1 VRVADSYLLLGRL
14 GRVEGNLPVA
24 LADYRRAA
32 AIQISDRPTRAR
44 TRPDGVTG
52 YLDVLLDQAAASQAE
67 RPALLAEAF
76 AAAQIPRGGETARAI
91 TNMAARL
98 DVADPAV
105 RAAAREYQEATRAR
119 DRIRQT
125 LAVET
130 FKEQESRNLA
140 QEEATKGELR
150 AAEEKIA
157 SLEGRLQAELPRY
170 AQITAARPVPVAEL
184 APLRARSDRASRSP
198 TASSS
203 RSTPRPPRA
212 CMISCWPR
220 WPSRCA
226 VPRISWRCRAGR
238 C

>member
-1 VRVADSYLLLGRL
+1 M
-14 GRVEGNLPVA
+14 
-24 LADYRRAA
+24 
-32 AIQISDRPTRAR
+32 
-44 TRPDGVTG
+44 TG
-52 YLDVLLDQAAASQAE
+52 YLDTLIDLAATSQAE

-105 RAAAREYQEATRAR
+105 RAAAREFQEATRAR

-140 QEEATKGELR
+140 QEEATKAELR

-170 AQITAARPVPVAEL
+170 AQITAARPVPVSEL
-184 APLRARSDRASRSP
+184 APRLRPGEAVVQLLPTSDGTYVLLVRDRQAYAHRAAITAGELTRLVAGSGEPRSP

-212 CMISCWPR
+212 STRSCWPPS
-220 WPSRCA
+220 PSRCA
-226 VPRISWRCRAGR
+226 APRISSRCRAAR